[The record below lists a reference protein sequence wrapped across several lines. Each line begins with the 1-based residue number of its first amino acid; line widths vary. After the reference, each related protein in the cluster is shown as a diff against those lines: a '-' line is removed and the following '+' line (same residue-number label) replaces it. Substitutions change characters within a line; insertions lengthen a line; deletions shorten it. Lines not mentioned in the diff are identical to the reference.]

1 MAKEENQDS
10 TQKRVGRFQIQ
21 AYCTQEQSEL
31 FKNHELFAGCS
42 VGQERS
48 NIILQAL
55 DFFLKW
61 KDRVEEIESGNI
73 ENAHLTDLKEQ
84 LEATKQQL
92 EDKEQQLQSV
102 QDNYQSAADE
112 INRLKATIEQLSS
125 ENSDKADIAAKQAE
139 LKQELEACKQQLA
152 TMDEHVL
159 GWDDVSSLIDPAY
172 KLVIEEITKRLANKF
187 NIPGLDPMIVLV
199 TFFMK
204 YYYNQEVEMPGM
216 PFVIRSREVYDIVLK
231 VYPDITPQTLK
242 KALKV

>member
-1 MAKEENQDS
+1 MAKEENQDGI
-10 TQKRVGRFQIQ
+10 TKRVGRHQIQ
-21 AYCTQEQSEL
+21 AYCTQEQAES
-31 FKNHELFAGCS
+31 FKNHALFTGCT

-55 DFFLKW
+55 DFFLQW
-61 KDRVEEIESGNI
+61 KDRVSELESGNVDNELI
-73 ENAHLTDLKEQ
+73 SR
-84 LEATKQQL
+84 LEQQL
-92 EDKEQQLQSV
+92 RDKEQQLQSA

-152 TMDEHVL
+152 TMEEHVL

-231 VYPDITPQTLK
+231 VYPNITPQTLK

>member
-1 MAKEENQDS
+1 MAKEENPDG

-31 FKNHELFAGCS
+31 FKNHALFTGCT

-55 DFFLKW
+55 DFFLQW
-61 KDRVEEIESGNI
+61 KDRVSELESGNVDNELI
-73 ENAHLTDLKEQ
+73 SR
-84 LEATKQQL
+84 LEQQL
-92 EDKEQQLQSV
+92 RDKEQQFQSA

-152 TMDEHVL
+152 TMEEHVL

-216 PFVIRSREVYDIVLK
+216 PFVIRSREIFDIVLK